1 VEVNDDSNNLPSL
14 KDDINPEYVLLELH
28 RRVLT
33 HNAKEAE
40 KIVRKGS
47 KKLIYKAGQ
56 IVLLTIPLKNRL
68 TIEATRL
75 PYRILTIIKGAYTLL
90 S

>member
-1 VEVNDDSNNLPSL
+1 MLL
-14 KDDINPEYVLLELH
+14 KLY

-33 HNAKEAE
+33 HNIKEAE
-40 KIVRKGS
+40 KIVYKGS
-47 KKLIYKAGQ
+47 EKLIYKAGQ
-56 IVLLTIPLKNRL
+56 IILLAIPLKNRL

-75 PYRILTIIKGAYTLL
+75 PYRIFTIIKGAYTLL

>member
-1 VEVNDDSNNLPSL
+1 M
-14 KDDINPEYVLLELH
+14 LLELY

-33 HNAKEAE
+33 HNAKETE
-40 KIVRKGS
+40 KIVHKGGE
-47 KKLIYKAGQ
+47 KLIYKAGQ